1 MSATKQSP
9 GVATDA
15 WARVQ
20 LARHP
25 ERPHTLDYI
34 ADLCTDF
41 VELHGDRAFRD
52 DPALVGGIAR
62 LGGTER
68 TVVVIG
74 HQKGANTKENLRR
87 HFGMAHPEGFRKAK
101 RLMHHAEKF
110 GFPVLTFL
118 DIPGA
123 DPGAASEERGQGVAI
138 AECIQALTELRVP
151 IVATVIGEGG
161 SGGALALGVADEVL
175 MLENSIYSVIA
186 PEGCATILWKDAK
199 QAPAAAAA
207 MRITAADALEFGV
220 IDRIIPNRP
229 RRTRTRTPPSVPS
242 AGRSVRRSTAS
253 PASAPTPCWPRA
265 TASSARSA
273 TGARKLR
280 RSRKGWQARRG
291 VLHTPLRTV
300 PVQAYRPLQDR
311 VRGV

>member
-1 MSATKQSP
+1 MAI
-9 GVATDA
+9 DA

-52 DPALVGGIAR
+52 DPAMVGGIAH
-62 LGGTER
+62 LNGTER

-101 RLMHHAEKF
+101 RLMRHAEKF

-123 DPGAASEERGQGVAI
+123 DPGVASEERGQAVAI
-138 AECIQALTELRVP
+138 AECIQTLTELRVP

-175 MLENSIYSVIA
+175 DAGEQHLLGDRPRGLRHDPLEGREA
-186 PEGCATILWKDAK
+186 GPRRGGGDADYGRRR
-199 QAPAAAAA
+199 A
-207 MRITAADALEFGV
+207 GV
-220 IDRIIPNRP
+220 RRDRPDHRGAG
-229 RRTRTRTPPSVPS
+229 RRTRTRTAPSAPS
-242 AGRSVRRSTAS
+242 AGRFARRSTGS
-253 PASAPTPCWPRA
+253 PVSAPRRCWLRA
-265 TASSARSA
+265 TANSARSA
-273 TGARKLR
+273 AGARKPR
-280 RSRKGWQARRG
+280 RSPKGQECVG
-291 VLHTPLRTV
+291 
-300 PVQAYRPLQDR
+300 AYCIRPDPRRPLPER
-311 VRGV
+311 L

>member
-52 DPALVGGIAR
+52 DPAMVGGIAH
-62 LGGTER
+62 LNGTER

-220 IDRIIPNRP
+220 IDRII
-229 RRTRTRTPPSVPS
+229 
-242 AGRSVRRSTAS
+242 AE
-253 PASAPTPCWPRA
+253 PAPAHENPHGTIRA
-265 TASSARSA
+265 VGGAIRAALDRLGGLGTDALLAARY
-273 TGARKLR
+273 RKFRAIGHWREEAAAL
-280 RSRKGWQARRG
+280 AEG
-291 VLHTPLRTV
+291 V
-300 PVQAYRPLQDR
+300 ADA
-311 VRGV
+311 